1 MSRVTEG
8 NGGQIGSGLL
18 RALIAGSSDGI
29 HVVDLATGRFLDAN
43 ESGCR
48 ILGYRR
54 EELLRLTVFDVT
66 VGVDQ
71 ARFEATGARLKK
83 EGHATLEVLHR
94 RKDGTLFPV
103 EASLS
108 LVTLDRPYVVVII
121 RDMTGIEALRQSEAR
136 YRTLVENI
144 PQMIF
149 IKDRN
154 CRFISV
160 NKNFARDLGVAPE
173 ECAGKEDYDFF
184 PKELADKYR
193 ADDMRIMETGTAT
206 EFEEKHVH
214 EGREFWVHTVK
225 TPVRDQNGGIIGLFG
240 IFWDITEPK
249 RAEEA
254 LRESE
259 SKLRAIFEC
268 SRDAIGIS
276 MKGAHVF
283 VNPAYLKM
291 FGFESNEQITGT
303 SILDKIAPSHRERA
317 LRHMEQR
324 AAGENFPTFYESRGR
339 KTNGEEFDMEVRVS
353 TYQLHGEI
361 YTIATIRDITERK
374 QAEELNARLAMAV
387 EQASETIVITDT
399 QGTILYAN
407 PAFEKTSGYARTEAV
422 GQNARL
428 LKSGRQDVEFYR
440 RMWDIL
446 GRGGIWQGHFVNRH
460 KNGAL
465 YEEEATIS
473 PVRDAAGKTINYVA
487 VKRDV
492 TREVQLEAQFRQSQK
507 MEAVGQLAGGVAH
520 DFNNI
525 LMAMLMQAELA
536 ESVENL
542 PEVAR
547 DCIREIRAYTERAA
561 NLTRQLL
568 LFSRRQ
574 VMQPR
579 DIDLNEVVTNMGKML
594 QRIIGEDIRLQ
605 LRLHPAPLLTRADA
619 GMLEQALMNLAVNA
633 RDAMR
638 KGGRLLIET
647 AEKTVDESIAQVD
660 LDAAPGR
667 YVCLIVSD
675 TGCGIPPE
683 LLPRIFEPFFTTKE
697 PGKGT
702 GLGLATVFG
711 IVKQH
716 KGWLKVDSKPGQGV
730 KFHIF
735 LPAGNAAAD
744 LPETVTPSKP
754 RGGTETI
761 LLVEDEWAVRTLTRA
776 ILKRHGYKVL
786 DAPTGIEALKLWQE
800 HGGAAA
806 LLLTDLVMPASM
818 SGQELA
824 RQLRAEHAQ
833 LKVIYISGYSTGIA
847 GQELQLR
854 KGERFIQKPFG
865 PDQLLG
871 TIRQCL
877 DE

>member
-1 MSRVTEG
+1 
-8 NGGQIGSGLL
+8 
-18 RALIAGSSDGI
+18 
-29 HVVDLATGRFLDAN
+29 
-43 ESGCR
+43 
-48 ILGYRR
+48 
-54 EELLRLTVFDVT
+54 
-66 VGVDQ
+66 
-71 ARFEATGARLKK
+71 
-83 EGHATLEVLHR
+83 
-94 RKDGTLFPV
+94 
-103 EASLS
+103 
-108 LVTLDRPYVVVII
+108 
-121 RDMTGIEALRQSEAR
+121 
-136 YRTLVENI
+136 
-144 PQMIF
+144 
-149 IKDRN
+149 
-154 CRFISV
+154 
-160 NKNFARDLGVAPE
+160 
-173 ECAGKEDYDFF
+173 
-184 PKELADKYR
+184 
-193 ADDMRIMETGTAT
+193 
-206 EFEEKHVH
+206 
-214 EGREFWVHTVK
+214 
-225 TPVRDQNGGIIGLFG
+225 
-240 IFWDITEPK
+240 
-249 RAEEA
+249 
-254 LRESE
+254 
-259 SKLRAIFEC
+259 
-268 SRDAIGIS
+268 
-276 MKGAHVF
+276 
-283 VNPAYLKM
+283 
-291 FGFESNEQITGT
+291 
-303 SILDKIAPSHRERA
+303 
-317 LRHMEQR
+317 
-324 AAGENFPTFYESRGR
+324 
-339 KTNGEEFDMEVRVS
+339 
-353 TYQLHGEI
+353 
-361 YTIATIRDITERK
+361 
-374 QAEELNARLAMAV
+374 
-387 EQASETIVITDT
+387 
-399 QGTILYAN
+399 
-407 PAFEKTSGYARTEAV
+407 
-422 GQNARL
+422 
-428 LKSGRQDVEFYR
+428 
-440 RMWDIL
+440 MWDIL

-806 LLLTDLVMPASM
+806 LLLTDLVMPAGM